1 MLRSGSICASLLYK
15 YLTTTDDTVDKSDKY
30 QKNLLKVKML
40 ADTFSSYGGIL
51 SKISQMINYAYGIH
65 DSDVYSDCKPIN
77 ENKTKEFLESELLEF
92 DDDIASYER
101 KVFKSGSVGQ
111 VHRAVHRDKRDI
123 VIKVQYVGLK
133 EIFDSDSFILDSIV
147 KYLFTDANIK
157 DAMADI
163 RCQLYEELD
172 YTIEAKNQMFMKEI
186 WDKEGVDIKI
196 PDIVP
201 ELCNTKILTMEYISD
216 TESLNQ
222 FLDTSSKEDIKV
234 IGDLII
240 RFMFV
245 NLFKYGLI
253 YTDVH
258 YGNFL
263 VKDKKILYVLD
274 FGSIHHIDKRINSY
288 LGCLMNSIYIEDKDQ
303 FYYIMETLGV
313 IPEKGISTESRE
325 YMWEYFRLQFRPWI
339 TDELF
344 EFTNEFVDECALR
357 NVALMNEWVLPAKM
371 IWLNKLCHGFS
382 HIIGKMN
389 FKGNYL
395 DMFRELGVYTK

>member
-1 MLRSGSICASLLYK
+1 MFRSGSICASLLYK
-15 YLTTTDDTVDKSDKY
+15 YLTTTDDTVDKSDEY
-30 QKNLLKVKML
+30 QKNLVKVSVL
-40 ADTFSSYGGIL
+40 AETFSSYGGIL

-65 DSDVYSDCKPIN
+65 NTAVYSDCKPIN
-77 ENKTKEFLESELLEF
+77 EKKTKEFLESELLEF
-92 DDDIASYER
+92 DDDLSSYSKEIY
-101 KVFKSGSVGQ
+101 KSGSVGQ
-111 VHRAVHRDKRDI
+111 VHRAVHRDQREI
-123 VIKVQYVGLK
+123 IIKVQYVGLK
-133 EIFDSDSFILDSIV
+133 EIFDSDTFILDSIA

-157 DAMADI
+157 DAMSDI
-163 RCQLYEELD
+163 RVQLYEELD
-172 YTIEAKNQMFMKEI
+172 YTIEAKNQMYMKEV

-196 PDIVP
+196 PSIVP
-201 ELCNTKILTMEYISD
+201 ELCNSKILTMEYISD
-216 TESLNQ
+216 TESLNH
-222 FLDTSSKEDIKV
+222 FLDSSSKEDIKV

-263 VKDKKILYVLD
+263 IKDKKILYVLD
-274 FGSIHHIDKRINSY
+274 FGSIHYIDKRINSY

-313 IPEKGISTESRE
+313 IPKKGISPESRD
-325 YMWEYFRLQFRPWI
+325 YMWEYFQLQFRPW
-339 TDELF
+339 TTTETF
-344 EFTNEFVDECALR
+344 EFSNDFVDECGLR

-371 IWLNKLCHGFS
+371 IWLNKLCHGFT

-395 DMFRELGVYTK
+395 DLFRELGVYTK